1 MGKFSKSFII
11 VIAIIG
17 VAPRVHAQTAE
28 SFLSTLNVP
37 AMFSRD
43 VAHMYNQSATFR
55 AQCDRLAQAQ
65 NIRVSIQADLHIP
78 RSCRAYTIIRRTR
91 GMLCAEVHLPVSLA
105 FAELI
110 AHEFEHIIEQ
120 LEHVN
125 LPKLSMVRGSGVS
138 QVGFE
143 LFETERAQL
152 AGTIVAQ
159 ELRAKQL
166 PAASSQLPQPPAAS
180 SQLPARS
187 DAGSW

>member
-1 MGKFSKSFII
+1 
-11 VIAIIG
+11 
-17 VAPRVHAQTAE
+17 
-28 SFLSTLNVP
+28 VP
-37 AMFSRD
+37 ALFSRD
-43 VAHMYNQSATFR
+43 VARMYNQSATFR

-105 FAELI
+105 FPELI

-120 LEHVN
+120 LEHVD
-125 LPKLSMVRGSGVS
+125 LHKLSMVRGSGVS
-138 QVGFE
+138 QVGFD

-159 ELRAKQL
+159 ELRTKQL
-166 PAASSQLPQPPAAS
+166 PAIS
-180 SQLPARS
+180 SQLPALSSQLSARPETE
-187 DAGSW
+187 GW